1 MTGYTKD
8 VDGELM
14 VSTAGMALLFGV
26 SEELCA
32 AEINRQEA
40 MGCKG
45 FVPPGE
51 WLRNGRRRAAEH
63 RAHTGSNDVESA
75 LEYWSTREDGL

>member
-1 MTGYTKD
+1 MKD
-8 VDGELM
+8 IDGEPM
-14 VSTAGMALLFGV
+14 VSTAGLALLFGV
-26 SEELCA
+26 SEELCK

-51 WLRNGRRRAAEH
+51 WIRNGRRRAAEH
-63 RAHTGSNDVESA
+63 RAHTGRNDAESA
-75 LEYWSTREDGL
+75 LEFWAAKEGRK

>member
-8 VDGELM
+8 IDGEPM
-14 VSTAGMALLFGV
+14 VSTAGIALLFGV

-32 AEINRQEA
+32 AEINRQRS
-40 MGCKG
+40 MGCEG

-51 WLRNGRRRAAEH
+51 WIRNGRRRAAEY
-63 RAHTGSNDVESA
+63 RAHTGRNDGEGA
-75 LEYWSTREDGL
+75 LEYWATREGGS